1 MILRGMRDRMKPSF
15 KYGLWVLYL
24 IVSVTTY
31 ALAIMIIYGNQEL
44 IKDLNVSVYL
54 RLILATLL
62 LSVFAL
68 EGRRSN

>member
-1 MILRGMRDRMKPSF
+1 MKPSF